1 MLYVLLGLLA
11 LAYGIW
17 RLVSGGDQPV
27 NLPAPTG
34 DDKDKHLREAKR
46 AISGLSSRIAG
57 IVSIA
62 IGLFLLA
69 STSFVSVDANQVGH
83 LKRIYGFQELP
94 PGSII
99 ALDGQKGPQAE
110 ILGPGF
116 HFIPLV
122 RVLYDFEEF
131 PVVKVPEGYYGE
143 MVAVDGQPMPEGMFI
158 APKIPDDRLKAM
170 LTAET
175 FLTDGGFRGP
185 QETVLKPGEYRLN
198 RYLFDVRVKGL
209 EANRDDD
216 TRATLIPAGHVG
228 VVKSNVSKPGVSCVE
243 EEVKASDAANIEGAL
258 SVPLVPQGCVGIW
271 RDPLLPGA
279 YYLNRKAYE
288 VTLVDTRVK
297 TWEYKG
303 GFTKRII
310 DLSVDQQGNIKQNE
324 RSEAQPVPQE
334 AADRAVFVKVEG
346 WDIPQELR
354 VLVQVNPKNAPVVVG
369 AVGGLEEIENRILTP
384 VIRSIVRNVAG
395 SEIDL
400 PDPANPGQTIRRKTE
415 VLDLIENRDAL
426 EQNIEDAVKREGRK
440 AGVEIQEIRLGEPAV
455 PPELLVQRL
464 REQLADQLQKAYE
477 RETIA
482 QAKRIETEQA
492 RATANEQPRLV
503 EAQIAVQVAKQ
514 REAERA
520 ALGRAERQYLEELA
534 RGQLAQANVLGQ
546 DRVALLQALEKML
559 ASLEKK
565 PELVGLVFET
575 GTAHNGERRIG
586 RRPGRGRSDP
596 VGRDRARP
604 TVWRHH
610 QGGTRS
616 SCNGSYATV
625 MLAVLFSNR
634 RSDGRTSVRCSL

>member
-1 MLYVLLGLLA
+1 MLYVLLGFLA
-11 LAYGIW
+11 LTYGIW
-17 RLVSGGDQPV
+17 RLLQGGGTSPKMPV
-27 NLPAPTG
+27 PQGGKG
-34 DDKDKHLREAKR
+34 DKRLEDARR
-46 AISGLSSRIAG
+46 AISGLSGRLAG

-62 IGLFLLA
+62 VGLFLLA

-94 PGSII
+94 PGRII
-99 ALDGQKGPQAE
+99 ALEGQKGPQAE

-122 RVLYDFEEF
+122 RVLFDFEEF

-143 MVAVDGQPMPEGMFI
+143 LVAVDGQPMPEGMFI
-158 APKIPDDRLKAM
+158 APQIPDDRLSDQ
-170 LTAET
+170 LTAENY
-175 FLTDGGFRGP
+175 LTGGGYRGP

-198 RYLFDVRVKGL
+198 RYLFDVRVMLADG
-209 EANRDDD
+209 RDAG

-243 EEVKASDAANIEGAL
+243 EEVKASDAQNIEGAL

-271 RDPLLPGA
+271 REPLLPGA

-310 DLSVDQQGNIKQNE
+310 DLSVDQQGNIKQSE
-324 RSEAQPVPQE
+324 RAEAQPIPEE

-400 PDPANPGQTIRRKTE
+400 PDPADPTKMIRRKTE
-415 VLDLIENRDAL
+415 VLDLIENREAL

-464 REQLADQLQKAYE
+464 REQLADQLEKAYE

-503 EAQIAVQVAKQ
+503 EAQIAVQVATQ

-534 RGQLAQANVLGQ
+534 RGQQAQANVLGQ
-546 DRVALLQALEKML
+546 DRVALLQALEKTL
-559 ASLEKK
+559 DALEKK
-565 PELVGLVFET
+565 PELVRLVSRLVPHTMVSGGGEGGLAGAAAILSGVL
-575 GTAHNGERRIG
+575 
-586 RRPGRGRSDP
+586 GRSSAP
-596 VGRDRARP
+596 
-604 TVWRHH
+604 
-610 QGGTRS
+610 
-616 SCNGSYATV
+616 
-625 MLAVLFSNR
+625 
-634 RSDGRTSVRCSL
+634 SVIQQKPPAGAPAQ